1 MPLPAAHRLSPAS
14 AAPAMTPN
22 ASWLSWF
29 AHALAGLLMVV
40 LWVGSV
46 PTAAAQEPVTA
57 LTRADRSAIQA
68 VINLQL
74 KALAS
79 DDDAGAFALAAPEVR
94 RQFGTAEAFTDMVRK
109 GYQPLLRNQS
119 TTFLEAAI
127 VDDDVIQP
135 MRIVNRDGTVLIALF
150 SMERQSNG
158 DWRVYGCQ
166 LAPSDLQAA

>member
-1 MPLPAAHRLSPAS
+1 MALSP
-14 AAPAMTPN
+14 
-22 ASWLSWF
+22 
-29 AHALAGLLMVV
+29 V
-40 LWVGSV
+40 
-46 PTAAAQEPVTA
+46 AAAEGVTA
-57 LTRADRSAIQA
+57 LTRADRTAIQS

-74 KALAS
+74 KALAA
-79 DDDAGAFALAAPEVR
+79 DDDAAAFALAAPDVR

-109 GYQPLLRNQS
+109 GYPPLLRNQS
-119 TTFLEAAI
+119 TAFLEAAI

-135 MRIVNRDGTVLIALF
+135 LRIINRDGTVVIALF